1 MSLLLRDIGRFFLVV
16 LVMIS
21 LWAACY
27 GAGFRINLTPSVPVG
42 VYQLHKLEGPL
53 KRGDI
58 VWFCP
63 PDTPLFRKVRDEW
76 GDIPHGDCPGGY
88 MHMFKPVAAL
98 PGDMV
103 EETHQG
109 VFVNGHRLP
118 NSQPR
123 GRTGKG
129 QRLNPAFGR
138 FQVQPGTVWLVST
151 YHPQSFDSRYF
162 GPLAMSQVEGIAYP
176 LWIQKYSM
184 ASLAVAGGKFK

>member
-1 MSLLLRDIGRFFLVV
+1 MSLLIRDLKRFFLIV
-16 LVMIS
+16 LV
-21 LWAACY
+21 LVLAWVAFY
-27 GAGFRINLTPSVPVG
+27 RAGYRINLTPSVPVG

-63 PDTPLFRKVRDEW
+63 PDTRLFRKVRDDW

-98 PGDMV
+98 PGDTV
-103 EETHQG
+103 NVTCQG
-109 VFVNGHRLP
+109 VFVNGRLLP
-118 NSQPR
+118 NSRPMDK
-123 GRTGKG
+123 TDKG

-138 FQVQPGTVWLVST
+138 FHVQPETIWLVSS

-162 GPLAMSQVEGIAYP
+162 GPIHQMQIV
-176 LWIQKYSM
+176 
-184 ASLAVAGGKFK
+184 SLARPILNRRLEQE

>member
-1 MSLLLRDIGRFFLVV
+1 MNLLMRDIRRLFLAV
-16 LVMIS
+16 LVLVG
-21 LWAACY
+21 LWATCY
-27 GAGFRINLTPSVPVG
+27 WAGFRINLTPSVPVG

-98 PGDMV
+98 PGDAV
-103 EETHQG
+103 ELTRQG
-109 VFVNGHRLP
+109 VFVNGQLLP
-118 NSQPR
+118 NSRPMNK
-123 GRTGKG
+123 TGKG
-129 QRLNPAFGR
+129 QKLNPIFGR
-138 FQVQPGTVWLVST
+138 FMVQPGTVWLVSS

-162 GPLAMSQVEGIAYP
+162 GPVSNLQLGEIARPVQTY
-176 LWIQKYSM
+176 Q
-184 ASLAVAGGKFK
+184 